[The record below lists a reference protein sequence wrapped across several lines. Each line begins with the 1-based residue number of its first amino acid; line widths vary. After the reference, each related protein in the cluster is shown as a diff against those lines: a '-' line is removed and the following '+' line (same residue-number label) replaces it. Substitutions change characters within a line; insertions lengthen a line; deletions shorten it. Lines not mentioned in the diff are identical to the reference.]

1 MFGKKKKEET
11 IKVGDALYMIKN
23 LIKCDVDEC
32 CMASMDK
39 EDVIEKL
46 EKIKKYLEEANDK
59 ENPKNFRSDLDG
71 YL

>member
-1 MFGKKKKEET
+1 MFGKKKKDTT
-11 IKVGDALYMIKN
+11 ITTTEALHMVKK
-23 LIKCDVDEC
+23 LITCDVDEC

-59 ENPKNFRSDLDG
+59 ENPKDFRSALDG

>member
-1 MFGKKKKEET
+1 MFGTKKEET
-11 IKVGDALYMIKN
+11 LKTTEALHMIKN
-23 LIKCDVDEC
+23 LITCDVDEC

-59 ENPKNFRSDLDG
+59 ENPKDFRSALDG
-71 YL
+71 YY